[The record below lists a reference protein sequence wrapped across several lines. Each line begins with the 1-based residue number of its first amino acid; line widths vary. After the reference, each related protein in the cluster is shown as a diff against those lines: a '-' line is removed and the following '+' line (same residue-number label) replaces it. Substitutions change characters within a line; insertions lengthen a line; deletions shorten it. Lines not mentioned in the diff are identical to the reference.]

1 MKKVFLFFLLTLC
14 ATTTSFAQALS
25 DSEVIKLAEKERKKG
40 TSEDKIGTL
49 LIKKG
54 ATVEQIRRIRAQY
67 SKQVS
72 TTDVGSTVDNAISA
86 KENRNRVN
94 NGETSES
101 AVESTEMVGEEGDE
115 TIEISEASEMRKRKV
130 FGRDIFNKRRLS
142 FEPAMNIA
150 TPQNYVLG
158 PGDKLVIDVYGATQE
173 SMTLTISPDGFIT
186 IPDYGPLQV
195 SGLTVA
201 AAQNR
206 IRGSL
211 GEYYSSSN
219 IKTSLGQTRTIL
231 VNVMGEVKTPGTY
244 SLSAFATVFHALY
257 MAGGIGDLGTL
268 RNIKVYRQ
276 GKLITIVDIYE
287 FILHGRLAGNVRLED
302 NDVIQV
308 GTYDCIVD
316 IGGHVK
322 RPMAYEMRNDETI
335 ATLLSYCGGFT
346 GDAYNKAVRLLRS
359 NGRMRSVFNIE
370 EFEMSNF
377 KIADG
382 DAITVDGIYDRYE
395 NMVEVKGAVFRQGM
409 YQLGDKINS
418 VRTLIEKA
426 DGLTEDAMTTRAV
439 IRRMTPKRTQE
450 VLSIDLQAILDGT
463 QPDVP
468 LKNEDVLFIPTQAEH
483 QNVRTLTVEGEV
495 IFPGVYEYADNTSIE
510 DLIVLAGGLTDAAAT
525 VNIDVSRRIS
535 DPKATES
542 GMELAKTFKFS
553 LKDNF
558 IVSENGEEKEFILEP
573 YDVIQVRRSPVY
585 HVPYTVRIEGEV
597 AFQGTYTL
605 EKKNEHLS
613 DLVKDAGGLMPGAY
627 VRGARLERKMSKDE
641 RARMETVLQTAR
653 MSTETNKKDSI
664 NLEKLAVQDSYP
676 VGIHLDEALEN
687 PGGEQ
692 DIELIDGDRLII
704 PRYNRTVRISG
715 NVRTPNTVALT
726 NDKNYKHYI
735 EQAGGYGDRAKKRD
749 TYIVYQNGTI
759 KKARKGKIEPGCE
772 IIVPS
777 KAPRND
783 ANINRWLGIGTSFA
797 SLATMIA
804 SIANLIK

>member
-1 MKKVFLFFLLTLC
+1 MKKILLFFLLTLC
-14 ATTTSFAQALS
+14 ATTTTLAQTLS
-25 DSEVIKLAEKERKKG
+25 DSEVIKIAEKERKKG
-40 TSEDKIGTL
+40 TSDEKIGAL
-49 LIKKG
+49 LIKRG
-54 ATVEQIRRIRAQY
+54 ATVAQIRRIREEY
-67 SKQVS
+67 SKQTSS
-72 TTDVGSTVDNAISA
+72 TGVGSTTDNAISIN
-86 KENRNRVN
+86 ENRTRVN
-94 NGETSES
+94 NGETSG
-101 AVESTEMVGEEGDE
+101 AVVESTEVAGVEEDGA
-115 TIEISEASEMRKRKV
+115 IEISETKEMLKRKV
-130 FGRDIFNKRRLS
+130 FGRDIFNQQRLT
-142 FEPAMNIA
+142 FEPPMNIA

-173 SMTLTISPDGFIT
+173 SLTLTISPDGFIT
-186 IPDYGPLQV
+186 VPDFGPVQV

-206 IRGSL
+206 IRSSL

-219 IKTSLGQTRTIL
+219 IKTTLGQTRTIL
-231 VNVMGEVKTPGTY
+231 VNVMGEVKAPGTY
-244 SLSAFATVFHALY
+244 TLSAFATVFHALY
-257 MAGGIGDLGTL
+257 RAGGIGELGTL
-268 RNIKVYRQ
+268 RNIEVYRQ
-276 GKLITIVDIYE
+276 GKLISVVDIYE

-308 GTYDCIVD
+308 GAYDCIVD
-316 IGGHVK
+316 IDGHVK
-322 RPMAYEMRNDETI
+322 RPMAYEMRSDETI

-359 NGRMRSVFNIE
+359 NGRMRSVYNIE
-370 EFEMSNF
+370 EFEMASF

-426 DGLTEDAMTTRAV
+426 DGLTEEAMTTRAV

-450 VLSIDLQAILDGT
+450 VLAIDLQAILDGT

-468 LKNEDVLFIPTQAEH
+468 LKNEDILFIPTMTEH
-483 QNVRTLTVEGEV
+483 LNVRTLTVEGEV

-525 VNIDVSRRIS
+525 VNIDVSRRIT

-542 GMELAKTFKFS
+542 GMELAKTFRFS

-558 IVSENGEEKEFILEP
+558 IIGENGEDKEFILEP
-573 YDVIQVRRSPVY
+573 YDVVQVRRSPVY
-585 HVPYTVRIEGEV
+585 HTPYTARIEGEV
-597 AFQGTYTL
+597 AFQGSYTL
-605 EKKNEHLS
+605 EKKNERLS
-613 DLVKDAGGLMPGAY
+613 DLVKNAGGLMPGAY
-627 VRGARLERKMSKDE
+627 IRGARLERRMSKEE

-653 MSTETNKKDSI
+653 MSTETNQKDSI
-664 NLEKLAVQDSYP
+664 NLEKLAEQDTYP

-692 DIELIDGDRLII
+692 DIELMDGDRLVI

-726 NDKNYKHYI
+726 KDKNYKHYI
-735 EQAGGYGDRAKKRD
+735 EQAGGYGERAKKRD

-759 KKARKGKIEPGCE
+759 AKARKGKIEPGCE

-783 ANINRWLGIGTSFA
+783 ASINRWLGIGTSFA
-797 SLATMIA
+797 SLATMFA